1 MIGDQ
6 RYTEALEQVV
16 VRHGRL
22 VGERCLGLEAGAE
35 ATVESK
41 QVRMQT

>member
-6 RYTEALEQVV
+6 RYTEALDVV
-16 VRHGRL
+16 PVRWCHV